1 MAVSMFRSSTAHGM
15 RDEIGRRLAR
25 LRLARNVTQD
35 ALAADAGVSVR
46 TLRRLEAGQPSS
58 LDSFL
63 RIAIAL
69 ELADEL
75 VHALPASDIRPIER
89 MDSRGTERQR
99 ARPPN
104 VKASTAPWTWSE
116 ETRD

>member
-1 MAVSMFRSSTAHGM
+1 MAGNEFQTKTAPGA
-15 RDEIGRRLAR
+15 RQELGRRLAK

-35 ALAADAGVSVR
+35 ALANEAGVAVR

-63 RIAIAL
+63 RVAIAL
-69 ELADEL
+69 GLADEL
-75 VHALPASDIRPIER
+75 VAALPASDILPIELV
-89 MDSRGTERQR
+89 DTRGGERQR
-99 ARPPN
+99 ARPP
-104 VKASTAPWTWSE
+104 KETARTARWSWGE